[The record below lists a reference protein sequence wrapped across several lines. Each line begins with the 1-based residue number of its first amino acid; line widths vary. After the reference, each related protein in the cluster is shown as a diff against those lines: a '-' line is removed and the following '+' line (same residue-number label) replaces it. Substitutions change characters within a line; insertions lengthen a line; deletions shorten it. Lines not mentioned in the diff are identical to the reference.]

1 MSKTP
6 LTTPTWDVR
15 IKITISLWMVEVV
28 DQKTYREQSR
38 VFLEQASIELAN
50 GDLYQASEKGWG
62 AAAQIV
68 KAVASQRGW
77 EHSTHSDLFSIVDRL
92 VKETGNDDL
101 RTEFGLANQLH
112 KNFYE
117 GTRLYDTIL
126 HHLFHTARFVDLVE
140 DLLKKE

>member
-1 MSKTP
+1 
-6 LTTPTWDVR
+6 
-15 IKITISLWMVEVV
+15 MVNR
-28 DQKTYREQSR
+28 QTYREQSR

-77 EHSTHSDLFSIVDRL
+77 EHNIHSDLFNVVDRL
-92 VKETGNDDL
+92 VKETGNNEL
-101 RTEFGLANQLH
+101 RTQFGLANQLH

-117 GTRLYDTIL
+117 GTRPYDTIL
-126 HHLFHTARFVDLVE
+126 HHLFHTARFVDLLE